1 MDGMG
6 IMFSR
11 GYYLCD
17 ELTQVA
23 SRAAA
28 YDIGFVPSN
37 PDVASTTPK
46 ILFLLNADEIPPKSI
61 PTDAFVVYQGH
72 HGDLGAQYAD
82 VILPGAAYTEK
93 SATYVN
99 LEGRTQNTRAA
110 VPPPGVAREDW
121 KIVRALSE
129 YLGVGLPYD
138 DIHALRERMFDVAPS
153 LTRYDVVESA
163 SLGAMGLKF
172 VGEANKGSKISGE
185 PLTRVIHDFYLT
197 DAISRRYPSY
207 GGG

>member
-1 MDGMG
+1 
-6 IMFSR
+6 
-11 GYYLCD
+11 
-17 ELTQVA
+17 
-23 SRAAA
+23 
-28 YDIGFVPSN
+28 
-37 PDVASTTPK
+37 
-46 ILFLLNADEIPPKSI
+46 
-61 PTDAFVVYQGH
+61 
-72 HGDLGAQYAD
+72 LGAQYAD

-172 VGEANKGSKISGE
+172 VNEANKGSKVSGE
-185 PLTRVIHDFYLT
+185 PLTPVIHDFYLT

-207 GGG
+207 SGADIVLPQWHDAVLSTPKRNPSQRCPNKYFHFYSY